1 MSQTEAVKQFAIMK
15 VCQICED
22 NKNKEIPNW
31 FNIEDMMGFN
41 VQITEGDLNF
51 LFGIIVY
58 PVDEEGPG
66 HYLVKLQ
73 ATFMSAPV
81 KRQGYEFLPAPIG
94 NSIQIDQAV
103 YAEGEQELQNG
114 ILQWIQDEAEN
125 IMCQILE

>member
-51 LFGIIVY
+51 LFGITVY